1 MKKYPHSNESGMAL
15 VFAIGLLSLLLLIGM
30 AFVGNAVNYR
40 KAAENN
46 SSRSRSR
53 MFALSAVS
61 RAASAL
67 LTHAHQYAKNHP
79 QKKFPES
86 FDLIYSYAA
95 YDNNGLPALGGSNK
109 YTDAL
114 KGKDSV
120 MLVSENDSRIGEA
133 TAMKFNQQIKNN
145 WPGNWMFFTNGGTGT
160 NRRLIGR
167 AAWQVVGSS
176 AQIVAPVFMRGHIPL
191 DDNNDDFLTS
201 ENRWGR
207 DIDEVYLGST
217 SGTSWSPA
225 HNLFAKLQINDKNET
240 IKEYQELYN
249 VASDPSNSDTQR
261 WMDKWFIP
269 DFKGTKSSE
278 PVARLAA
285 ETYSD
290 GRDTMVRFN
299 ISELGEY
306 YTKNWN
312 DANNAWRDAY
322 DVNDG
327 ADQWYARLGID
338 TTQAGESSKI
348 NSEDS
353 IKLLSQNSF
362 VLDDGEVTDDGELV
376 GEGDING
383 LPFLR
388 RIGNTSGTFAD
399 LAGLRKQIAANFND
413 YCDADSVPT
422 SNIAAKDWMKW
433 WKEDDI
439 TALVDPL
446 FTGNEKTPYLYEF
459 GMNFG
464 FVSTESAAAD
474 ADEAAKTEAA
484 KIKAVKQAD
493 GRFLVQGQIKAAPV
507 VKLCNMYPFEPAAG
521 DVFNTYVDFGKME
534 FSFKMKKVLLK
545 DVTIEYYVKDDTVPE
560 GKKAKSITVDIELDN
575 LNASD
580 TPADDQLKI
589 LTQTLTLSGE
599 KWKKFGGT
607 AGADKVEPLS
617 FTGDEVKNSDG
628 SKGYPTKYSVDGDEG
643 FWQSLR
649 NESDTTFAFSYA
661 FALADIFKDGNLLNN
676 TDIKI
681 IKTAGD
687 GTDAELSS
695 ALKGEFKNDV
705 SITAQPE
712 KMEIQKIEVTK
723 VSVDPQ
729 RMVLSLK
736 NSAGDEY
743 GIDYAVLKD
752 FDPLVWDM
760 NTVKTDGKL
769 MAEDVI
775 WDLSA
780 KKGFALSGY
789 RNIDPRQNLNKNDWY
804 EPGTLI
810 AKLDEFFKPETAFN
824 AINPDTSFVNKEA
837 INYHA
842 SKETDP
848 QNLSDGTGSTVK
860 DFETVTE
867 PAYKGVDS
875 HISTAVIRNAPMMS
889 PWEIGFIHRAVKW
902 QTINIKKAGYT
913 NFNSHESADSW
924 NEGVAGSSYTAGDGA
939 ILEQIKMTGRYR
951 SYGKINVNKLL
962 TQAHNYDSSRDP
974 EILAALFRN
983 IRVKEDAWNFI
994 NNSSRDNNGKFLP
1007 EKLGTSTPLDAVS
1020 VDTIKANFLTSV
1032 KSSGVYSGKLD
1043 FLNNAGTTYSLR
1055 NAFGAVADADQQTD
1069 AAREEVIG
1077 KTINLLCATSS
1088 TPSIIDM
1095 IVVAQS
1101 INDVDGTHVRLFD
1114 PADKGNYA
1122 SVDNAEL
1129 DDDGVAT
1136 HTGCKYGIFDF
1147 VEHSSEPGKN
1157 IYFDEITGEV
1167 KMLVRFYID
1176 DKGRMSIKKINYL

>member
-15 VFAIGLLSLLLLIGM
+15 VFAIGLLALLLLIGM

-40 KAAENN
+40 RAAENN
-46 SSRSRSR
+46 SSRSRAR

-61 RAASAL
+61 RASGVL
-67 LTHAHQYAKNHP
+67 LTYAHQYAKNHP
-79 QKKFPES
+79 LKNFPES
-86 FDLIYSYAA
+86 FDVIYSFAA
-95 YDNNGLPALGGSNK
+95 YNDNGVPDLSGSNK

-114 KGKDSV
+114 KGNYSV
-120 MLVSENDSRIGEA
+120 MLIPEKDNRVGEA
-133 TAMKFNQQIKNN
+133 TARKFNQQIKNN
-145 WPGNWMFFTNGGTGT
+145 WPGNWVFFTNGGSGT

-167 AAWQVVGSS
+167 AAWQVIGES
-176 AQIVAPVFMRGHIPL
+176 AQILAPVFMRGHIPL
-191 DDNNDDFLTS
+191 DDNNDDFVTS

-207 DIDEVYLGST
+207 EIDEVFLGHYD
-217 SGTSWSPA
+217 GVWKPA
-225 HNLFAKLQINDKNET
+225 HNLFGNLGEE
-240 IKEYQELYN
+240 IKEKTNSIKDYSYLYS
-249 VASDPSNSDTQR
+249 VALSASSDIQR
-261 WMDKWFIP
+261 WMDKWFVP
-269 DFKGTKSSE
+269 DFDEKATVAAPGTY
-278 PVARLAA
+278 LAS
-285 ETYSD
+285 ETYS
-290 GRDTMVRFN
+290 GLVRFN

-306 YTKNWN
+306 YTKSWN
-312 DANNAWRDAY
+312 DGNVAWRTAY

-338 TTQAGESSKI
+338 TTVAGESSKI
-348 NSEDS
+348 NSEES
-353 IKLLSQNSF
+353 IKLLSQDSF
-362 VLDDGEVTDDGELV
+362 EIDDGEVADDSDLV
-376 GEGDING
+376 KDGDING

-388 RIGNTSGTFAD
+388 RIGNVSGTFAD

-413 YCDADSVPT
+413 YCDADGVPT

-433 WKEDDI
+433 WTEDDI
-439 TALVDPL
+439 TTLNDPL
-446 FTGNEKTPYLYEF
+446 FTGNEKTPYLYEL

-464 FVSTESAAAD
+464 FVSSESVAAD
-474 ADEAAKTEAA
+474 ADDDAKAEAA
-484 KIKAVKQAD
+484 KIKAVKQDD
-493 GRFLVQGQIKAAPV
+493 GKFHVQAQIKAAPV

-607 AGADKVEPLS
+607 AGADKIVPLS
-617 FTGDEVKNSDG
+617 FTDNEVRNADG
-628 SKGYPTKYSVDGDEG
+628 TKGYPTKYSVDGNEDY
-643 FWQSLR
+643 WQSLR
-649 NESDTTFAFSYA
+649 NESDTTFAFSYD
-661 FALADIFKDGNLLNN
+661 FALADIFKDGDLLNN

-681 IKTAGD
+681 SKNAGD
-687 GTDAELSS
+687 GSVADLSD

-705 SITAQPE
+705 SVTTQPE

-736 NSAGDEY
+736 NAAGDEY

-769 MAEDVI
+769 QAEDLI
-775 WDLSA
+775 WDLPG

-789 RNIDPRQNLNKNDWY
+789 RNIDPRQNLNKGDWY

-810 AKLDEFFKPETAFN
+810 AKMDEFFKPETAF
-824 AINPDTSFVNKEA
+824 DTVLPEKSFVNKEA

-842 SKETDP
+842 SKETSP
-848 QNLSDGTGSTVK
+848 QNPIDGTESAVK
-860 DFETVTE
+860 DAETVTE
-867 PAYKGVDS
+867 PAYKGAES

-889 PWEIGFIHRAVKW
+889 PWEIGFIHRAAKW
-902 QTINIKKAGYT
+902 QTINIKKAGYI
-913 NFNSHESADSW
+913 NLEQHVSADSW
-924 NEGVAGSSYTAGDGA
+924 NEGVAGSSYANGDGA
-939 ILEQIKMTGRYR
+939 VLDQIKMTGRYR

-962 TQAHNYDSSRDP
+962 PHAYNYDSARDP

-983 IRVKEDAWNFI
+983 VRVKEDAWDFI
-994 NNSSRDNNGKFLP
+994 RNSSRGNDGKFLP
-1007 EKLGTSTPLDAVS
+1007 EDWNVPSSKPLGETDITA
-1020 VDTIKANFLTSV
+1020 IKNNFKTSV
-1032 KSSGVYSGKLD
+1032 KNSGAYSSKLD
-1043 FLNNAGTTYSLR
+1043 FLNNTSLG
-1055 NAFGAVADADQQTD
+1055 NAFGAVANADQQTD

-1088 TPSIIDM
+1088 TPSIIDI

-1101 INDVDGTHVRLFD
+1101 INDVDGTHIRLFD
-1114 PADKGNYA
+1114 PADKNDYTNVPDG
-1122 SVDNAEL
+1122 AEL
-1129 DDDGVAT
+1129 DGDDGVAT
-1136 HTGCKYGIFDF
+1136 HTGCKYGKFDF

-1167 KMLVRFYID
+1167 KMLVRFHID
-1176 DKGRMSIKKINYL
+1176 EKGRMSLKRINYL